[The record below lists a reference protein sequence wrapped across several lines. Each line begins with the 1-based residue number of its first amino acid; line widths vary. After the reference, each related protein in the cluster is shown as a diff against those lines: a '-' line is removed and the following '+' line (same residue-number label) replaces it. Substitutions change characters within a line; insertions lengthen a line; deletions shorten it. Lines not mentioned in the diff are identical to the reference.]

1 MTKKRSVDT
10 RVYADLAAL
19 ISLQNEARG
28 FSLLPRQPVHSPLY
42 GRYASRL
49 RGRGLNLEE
58 LRPYSPGDDIRLM
71 AWKATIRTG
80 KPHVR
85 SYTEER
91 DRPALILVDQRISM
105 FFGSRRKMKSV
116 VAAELAALTAWR
128 VISSEDRVGAI
139 IFNDENIVEVRPRR
153 NPSSVLRLLRTLV
166 DFNGRLKVGGGR
178 RQNDAQLNK
187 ALLRAEQLC
196 THDFLVILVTDLSG
210 WDRTSAKRVK
220 RLARHNDVFAL
231 HIFDPLER
239 RLPPEGRYVVSDG
252 ELQIEFDAQEYRVQ
266 KKFTDHFSNRVDGL
280 TAELKRHNVP
290 VIPVDTVTPAH
301 EQVRAAIGEGTRA
314 R

>member
-1 MTKKRSVDT
+1 MREKRSVDT
-10 RVYADLAAL
+10 GVYADLAAL
-19 ISLQNEARG
+19 ISLQNEVRG
-28 FSLLPRQPVHSPLY
+28 FSFLPRQPVRSPLY

-71 AWKATIRTG
+71 DWKATIRTG

-91 DRPALILVDQRISM
+91 DRSALILVDQRISM
-105 FFGSRRKMKSV
+105 FFGSRQKMKSV
-116 VAAELAALTAWR
+116 VAAEIAALTAWR

-139 IFNDENIVEVRPRR
+139 IFNDDSIVEIRPRR
-153 NPSSVLRLLRTLV
+153 NASTVLRLLRTLV
-166 DFNGRLKVGGGR
+166 DFNGRLKVGTAR
-178 RQNDAQLNK
+178 RQNDGQLNK
-187 ALLRAEQLC
+187 VLLRAEQLS
-196 THDFLVILVTDLSG
+196 THDFIVILVSDLSG
-210 WDRTSAKRVK
+210 WDRTSAKRIK
-220 RLARHNDVFAL
+220 TLARHNDVFAL

-239 RLPPEGRYVVSDG
+239 QLPPAGRYVVSDG

-266 KKFTDHFSNRVDGL
+266 KKFSDHFSNRVDDL

-290 VIPVDTVTPAH
+290 VILVDTVAPAQ
-301 EQVRAAIGEGTRA
+301 EQVRAAIGEGKHLR
-314 R
+314 